1 MTERSVS
8 RLPGARES
16 VLPGV
21 QEHPG
26 LPLGRTGEYARKHAT
41 APHAGV
47 VLFRSR
53 ILNGADA
60 VKRQVVVRSRSSRLP
75 VQIRA
80 TCAWLN
86 PEFHIE

>member
-1 MTERSVS
+1 MTEQSVS
-8 RLPGARES
+8 QLSGARES

-47 VLFRSR
+47 VLFGSR
-53 ILNGADA
+53 ILHGADA
-60 VKRQVVVRSRSSRLP
+60 VESQVVVRSRSSRLP
-75 VQIRA
+75 VQISA
-80 TCAWLN
+80 SCAGLN